1 MNYIGIDV
9 HERICTAV
17 VLDDNEIIV
26 DQIVILRRATRETS
40 CFLFR
45 LLPNIRLEFKVNP
58 KL

>member
-1 MNYIGIDV
+1 MNNIGIDV

-17 VLDDNEIIV
+17 VLDDNKIAI
-26 DQIVILRRATRETS
+26 DQSVILRRAMRETS